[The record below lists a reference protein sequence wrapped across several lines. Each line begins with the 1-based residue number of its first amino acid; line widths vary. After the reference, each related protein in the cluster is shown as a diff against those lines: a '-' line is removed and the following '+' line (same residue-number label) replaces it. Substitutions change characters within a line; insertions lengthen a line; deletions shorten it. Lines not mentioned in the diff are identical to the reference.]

1 MLQWGI
7 TIADI
12 VFVYFNSEDS
22 IQNSIQETE
31 IPSIQIESS
40 RFFVSPTEANL
51 TDNIETLSVD
61 NIETLSVDNFETLS
75 VDHSETASIKNA
87 ETMSSNNV
95 DQISVDNVETI
106 SVYETPSRKIST
118 ETFVGKISIDDDS
131 ISSVST
137 IDYQPCVITTAEIH
151 RQIDDAEKNH
161 RHVGKI
167 NRHVDVDDT
176 ESEFSEAGTTESYSD
191 DDNERR
197 NSIHSIPSSLT
208 RYFNKYQA
216 K

>member
-1 MLQWGI
+1 MSGRFLLLDASLLRLQHS
-7 TIADI
+7 
-12 VFVYFNSEDS
+12 VQV
-22 IQNSIQETE
+22 
-31 IPSIQIESS
+31 
-40 RFFVSPTEANL
+40 
-51 TDNIETLSVD
+51 TDDVT
-61 NIETLSVDNFETLS
+61 
-75 VDHSETASIKNA
+75 K
-87 ETMSSNNV
+87 
-95 DQISVDNVETI
+95 
-106 SVYETPSRKIST
+106 
-118 ETFVGKISIDDDS
+118 FVGKISIDDDS

-191 DDNERR
+191 DDDERR

>member
-1 MLQWGI
+1 MLQLE
-7 TIADI
+7 IADNF
-12 VFVYFNSEDS
+12 FVHFNSEDS

-61 NIETLSVDNFETLS
+61 NFETLS
-75 VDHSETASIKNA
+75 VDHSETASIKNV

-151 RQIDDAEKNH
+151 RQIDDTEKNH

-167 NRHVDVDDT
+167 HRHVDVDDT

-191 DDNERR
+191 DDDERH

-208 RYFNKYQA
+208 RYINKYQPR
-216 K
+216 